1 MGVPLILIEATALP
15 YEVAALIYTPPT
27 VAENICSPHPSTC
40 DANNR

>member
-15 YEVAALIYTPPT
+15 YKVAALIYTPT
-27 VAENICSPHPSTC
+27 VAENICSPHPSTR